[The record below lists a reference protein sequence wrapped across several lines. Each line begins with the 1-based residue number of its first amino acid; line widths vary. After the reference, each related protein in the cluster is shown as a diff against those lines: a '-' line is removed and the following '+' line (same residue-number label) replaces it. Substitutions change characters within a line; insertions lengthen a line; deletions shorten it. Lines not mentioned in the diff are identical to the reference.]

1 MISRRVLLQSAVAF
15 TAFGDELPSLRTDG
29 TLPDPS
35 FDELRPEN
43 PYVVGVRP
51 HRLGGVRLEAE
62 ALVSK
67 RVIHNYGHG
76 GGGITLSWGCA
87 ARVVSMLEKSP
98 PKSVA
103 VLGAGVIG
111 LTTATELLRRF
122 PKLQVTIYAKDL
134 DPRSTTSWVA
144 GGQFEPSGI
153 YKEYEKA
160 SRREEF
166 HSLMRASH
174 LRVKALQN
182 GGDRQRYGIAE
193 RKNYTLDHEIPG
205 FDKHTPRDVVPA
217 FKLGRLPFKSLNVIG
232 REYTTWLQNPTLL
245 LPALIEDL
253 KNSGVKFVAKTF
265 ASRDEVAALPDE
277 VIVNCTGLGAKALF
291 NDEKLVPQR
300 GHLVV
305 LRKTD
310 PRQFYFFSGGCSNFA
325 IAYVFCRQDD
335 VVIGGS
341 VVANETETSVS
352 GSDTATFERILRN
365 AKVLFAGQ
373 PEACEKK

>member
-1 MISRRVLLQSAVAF
+1 MITRRVLLQSAFAL
-15 TAFGDELPSLRTDG
+15 TAFGDELPPLRTDA

-35 FDELRPEN
+35 FDTLRDVN
-43 PYVVGVRP
+43 PYIVGVRP

-62 ALVSK
+62 ALGAK

-87 ARVVSMLEKSP
+87 DRVVAMLEKSP

-103 VLGAGVIG
+103 ILGAGVVG
-111 LTTATELLRRF
+111 LTTATELQRRL
-122 PKLQVTIYAKDL
+122 PKVQLSLYAKDL

-153 YKEYEKA
+153 YREYEKA
-160 SRREEF
+160 SRRDEF
-166 HSLMRASH
+166 HSLMRASS
-174 LRVKALQN
+174 LRVLQLQN
-182 GGDRQRYGIAE
+182 GGQRLRYGIAE

-217 FKLGRLPFKSLNVIG
+217 FRRGRLPFKSLAVVG

-253 KNSGVKFVAKTF
+253 QKGGVKFVAKTF
-265 ASRDEVAALPDE
+265 ASRDEVAELPDSV
-277 VIVNCTGLGAKALF
+277 VINCTGLGAKTLF
-291 NDEKLVPQR
+291 NDDKLVPQR

-305 LRKTD
+305 LQKTD

-325 IAYVFCRQDD
+325 ISYVFCRQDD
-335 VVIGGS
+335 VVLGGT
-341 VVANETETSVS
+341 VVKEDSETRVTDA
-352 GSDTATFERILRN
+352 DTATFERITNN
-365 AKVLFAGQ
+365 AKLLFGGK
-373 PEACEKK
+373 PEACAK

>member
-1 MISRRVLLQSAVAF
+1 MITRRVLLQSVVAM
-15 TAFGDELPSLRTDG
+15 TAFGDELRTDG

-35 FDELRPEN
+35 FDKLREQN
-43 PYVVGVRP
+43 PYITGVRP

-62 ALVSK
+62 TLGTK
-67 RVIHNYGHG
+67 RVIHNDGHG

-87 ARVVSMLEKSP
+87 DRVATMIGKA

-103 VLGAGVIG
+103 ILGAGVIG

-122 PKLQVTIYAKDL
+122 PKLQITIFAKDL

-182 GGDRQRYGIAE
+182 GGDRQRYGVAE

-217 FKLGRLPFKSLNVIG
+217 FRLGRLPFKSLNVVG

-245 LPALIEDL
+245 LPSLIEDL
-253 KNSGVKFVAKTF
+253 KNAGVKFVAKTF
-265 ASRDEVAALPDE
+265 ASREEVSALPDE
-277 VIVNCTGLGAKALF
+277 VIVNCTGLGAKTLF
-291 NDEKLVPQR
+291 NDEKLIPQR

-305 LRKTD
+305 LQKTD

-341 VVANETETSVS
+341 VIANETEPNAT
-352 GSDTATFERILRN
+352 DAATFERILRN
-365 AKVLFAGQ
+365 AKSLFGG
-373 PEACEKK
+373 EVVACEKK